1 MDLGVIQ
8 ARPTHFLQST
18 AQGNQRIPERE
29 GITVKG
35 IDSRSQRSIPVS
47 LEGQLGHFRQVT
59 LLLL

>member
-8 ARPTHFLQST
+8 TQPTHFLQGA

-29 GITVKG
+29 SIAVKG
-35 IDSRSQRSIPVS
+35 IDPRSQRSIPVS

-59 LLLL
+59 LFLL